1 MEYNTV
7 PTDET
12 IATAAEHLKL
22 NGMET
27 YIVTTGAEAKAK
39 ALELIPAGAE
49 VMTMTS
55 VTLETIGLAQELN
68 ESGNYGSVRAKL
80 NSMDRATQG
89 REMRKLGAAPDYTV
103 GSVHAI
109 TEQGDVIIASNT
121 GSQLPAYLYGAGT
134 VIFIVGAQKIVKD
147 SETAMKRLYDY
158 VLPLE
163 SERAHK
169 AYGVAGSFVS
179 KQVTIHKE
187 VQPNRIHIILIKE
200 ALGF

>member
-1 MEYNTV
+1 MAGSAMATSKSV
-7 PTDET
+7 FSVSLICLIKSSPPTS
-12 IATAAEHLKL
+12 TA
-22 NGMET
+22 
-27 YIVTTGAEAKAK
+27 
-39 ALELIPAGAE
+39 PA
-49 VMTMTS
+49 S
-55 VTLETIGLAQELN
+55 F
-68 ESGNYGSVRAKL
+68 
-80 NSMDRATQG
+80 
-89 REMRKLGAAPDYTV
+89 
-103 GSVHAI
+103 
-109 TEQGDVIIASNT
+109 ASNT

>member
-39 ALELIPAGAE
+39 ALELIPTGAE

-55 VTLETIGLAQELN
+55 VTLDTLGLAQELN
-68 ESGNYGSVRAKL
+68 ESGRYDSVRAKL

-89 REMRKLGAAPDYTV
+89 RETRKLGAAPDYTV

>member
-12 IATAAEHLKL
+12 ITTTAEHLKL

-27 YIVTTGAEAKAK
+27 YIVSTGAEAKAK
-39 ALELIPAGAE
+39 ALELIPTGSE

-55 VTLETIGLAQELN
+55 VTLETIGLAQALN
-68 ESGNYGSVRAKL
+68 ESGHYDSVRAKL

-134 VIFIVGAQKIVKD
+134 VIFIVGAQKIAKD
-147 SETAMKRLYDY
+147 LDTAMKRLYDY

>member
-12 IATAAEHLKL
+12 IATTAEHLKL

-27 YIVTTGAEAKAK
+27 YVVHTGAEAKAK
-39 ALELIPAGAE
+39 ALELIPTGAE

-55 VTLETIGLAQELN
+55 VTLETIGLAQEIN
-68 ESGNYGSVRAKL
+68 ESGNYDSVRAKL

-187 VQPNRIHIILIKE
+187 VQPKRIHIILIKE
-200 ALGF
+200 VFGF

>member
-1 MEYNTV
+1 MEYNIV

-55 VTLETIGLAQELN
+55 VTLDTLGLAQELN
-68 ESGNYGSVRAKL
+68 ESGRYDSVRVKL
-80 NSMDRATQG
+80 NSMDRTTQG